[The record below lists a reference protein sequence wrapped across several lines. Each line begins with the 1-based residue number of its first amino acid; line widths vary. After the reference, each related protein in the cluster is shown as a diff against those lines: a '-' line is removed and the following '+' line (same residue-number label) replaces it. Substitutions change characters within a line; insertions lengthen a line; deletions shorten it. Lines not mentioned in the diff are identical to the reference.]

1 MLTAGHE
8 HWMQAYIPNVV
19 YGEGHQPDEG
29 SLSQRVVPGLA
40 LVATRQV
47 TNEELLLNYRLPPN
61 AYRQRP
67 AWYSPVDAEEDQR
80 RWA

>member
-1 MLTAGHE
+1 
-8 HWMQAYIPNVV
+8 MQAYIPNVV

-61 AYRQRP
+61 AHRQRP